1 MMRRRAKPGF
11 TLIELL
17 VVMVIVGILAAIAV
31 VSFGSTKMKANFAA
45 MRSDLHQLSM
55 AEEGFFYEHRAY
67 SLDLDSLKM
76 SLSHGVSIT
85 VHEATPTGWSATA
98 THPESYPHLCSIF
111 YGGAAVVAPA
121 TQDGV
126 VACQ

>member
-1 MMRRRAKPGF
+1 MMRFRTKPGF
-11 TLIELL
+11 TLVELL
-17 VVMVIVGILAAIAV
+17 VVMVIVGILAAISV

-45 MRSDLHQLSM
+45 MRSDLHQLSTN
-55 AEEGFFYEHRAY
+55 EEGFFYEHRAY
-67 SLDLDSLKM
+67 SADLDSLKM
-76 SLSHGVSIT
+76 VLSKGVQI
-85 VHEATPTGWSATA
+85 VIHEATPTGWSATA

-111 YGGAAVVAPA
+111 YGGAAVVGPA

>member
-1 MMRRRAKPGF
+1 MMRFRTKPGF
-11 TLIELL
+11 TLVELL
-17 VVMVIVGILAAIAV
+17 VVMVIVGILAAISV

-55 AEEGFFYEHRAY
+55 QQEGFFYEHRAY
-67 SLDLDSLKM
+67 SADLDSLKVV
-76 SLSHGVSIT
+76 LSRNVQVVI
-85 VHEATPTGWSATA
+85 HEATPTGWSATA
-98 THPESYPHLCSIF
+98 THPESYPHHSSIF